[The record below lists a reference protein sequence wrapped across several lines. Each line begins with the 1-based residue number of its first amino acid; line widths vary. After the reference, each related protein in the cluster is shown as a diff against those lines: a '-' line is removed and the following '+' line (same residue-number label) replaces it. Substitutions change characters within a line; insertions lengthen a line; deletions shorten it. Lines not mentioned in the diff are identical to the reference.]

1 MLLLS
6 AELYCANRQSDGW
19 RSIVAS
25 VRKVFSGQLTEA
37 AMPQGC
43 AGSAKAPDGSTLGG
57 QGQCA
62 GRTDGALPGAC
73 VDGVDW
79 WDALDIIGMDA
90 YFVLNGTTVDDIV
103 AQWSEYKSF
112 AKEVSAKHDN
122 KPVVF
127 TEIGYCSGHCSRDHA
142 ASEADYEQQ
151 ARHYEA
157 VFEAFRGE
165 DWFLGAFWWNWNADD
180 GSYAGADDFL
190 SPQWKPAEDV
200 LRKYYRATEPKP
212 MPSAARSQCAGDG
225 KGTC

>member
-1 MLLLS
+1 MTTWS
-6 AELYCANRQSDGW
+6 CANRQSDGW

-25 VRKVFSGQLTEA
+25 VRKVFSGKLTEA

-79 WDALDIIGMDA
+79 WDALDIIGV
-90 YFVLNGTTVDDIV
+90 VLNGTTVDDIV
-103 AQWSEYKSF
+103 AQWSEYKAF

-127 TEIGYCSGHCSRDHA
+127 TEIGYFSGHCSRDHPRRRPTTSSRRGTTKPYSRRFVA
-142 ASEADYEQQ
+142 KTGSSGRFGGTGMRTMDRTRVQMTSSRRSEA
-151 ARHYEA
+151 
-157 VFEAFRGE
+157 V
-165 DWFLGAFWWNWNADD
+165 
-180 GSYAGADDFL
+180 
-190 SPQWKPAEDV
+190 
-200 LRKYYRATEPKP
+200 
-212 MPSAARSQCAGDG
+212 
-225 KGTC
+225 